1 MYPCHGLHYYIC
13 VLYTCINKSYKSI
26 ITPLHLVLWPTVKN
40 KLLQEPLGPTLF
52 LSLLSRRDVM
62 WRENCQIS
70 QTRCSHERRNFQ
82 SRTKVVYTKV
92 PGKYVVSFLA
102 IDLHHNAMCLSWA
115 CKTNRVIA
123 GVRVEQPMCWMSGW
137 CQGQDN
143 DVFAAHSITIRTEG
157 DHPRSIFNGAVQLAI
172 FVLIWIWNCSW
183 LCRWCL
189 KVAAMINPLKTPLLL
204 HNTAWAQAEGLI
216 FARPGLSSIT
226 GRVSFLYKDG
236 LRGVM
241 WPWVDIPTIYSN
253 FPVQPFKIRSNR
265 RISWSY

>member
-102 IDLHHNAMCLSWA
+102 IDLHHKAMCLSWA

-189 KVAAMINPLKTPLLL
+189 KVAAMINPLKLPL
-204 HNTAWAQAEGLI
+204 AAQYCLSSGRGPY
-216 FARPGLSSIT
+216 FCQARPQLHHRPCQLSLQRWSERRDVAM
-226 GRVSFLYKDG
+226 GG
-236 LRGVM
+236 
-241 WPWVDIPTIYSN
+241 YSN
-253 FPVQPFKIRSNR
+253 NLFKFPCSAFQN
-265 RISWSY
+265 